1 MKSSAIKRGL
11 KDGSRSRSTRLITQ
25 PGDGIAPLLQG
36 IAGARSSIDI
46 LIFRFDRKEIEQAL
60 VDAVRRGVAVRAL
73 IAWTN
78 RGGDHH
84 LRELET
90 RLLAHGVLVARTAN
104 DLVRYHGKMMIVDRR
119 VLYVLAFN
127 FTRLD
132 IDRSRSFGIITTK
145 QSFVREAI
153 RLFDA
158 DSTRQ
163 PYTPQDS
170 CFLVSPFNS
179 REELGKFI
187 ESAKSSLMIYDPGL
201 RDREMV
207 RLLDQRSEAGV
218 EIRILGKFRRGA
230 VDIPTHQLTQP
241 RLHARVIICDN
252 KRVFI
257 GSQSLRS
264 IELDGR
270 REVGLIIND
279 PAICEQIASV
289 FEKDWKAMAAQPAA
303 AVTDIPGEKLARKVA
318 KAVSRELPPVS
329 DLVESVAV
337 ELTGRKVD
345 LAVDGDELEE
355 TVREAVKS
363 AVKDVLE
370 DVALGAPLL
379 NVA

>member
-1 MKSSAIKRGL
+1 MRSGAIK
-11 KDGSRSRSTRLITQ
+11 KSVKAGSRRGSTCLIVQ
-25 PGDGIAPLLQG
+25 PGDGIAPLLEG
-36 IAGARSSIDI
+36 IASAKSSVDI

-60 VDAVRRGVAVRAL
+60 VEAVRRGVTVRAL

-84 LRELET
+84 LRELEA
-90 RLLAHGVLVARTAN
+90 RLLGAGVLVARTAD

-119 VLYVLAFN
+119 VLYVLTFN

-132 IDRSRSFGIITTK
+132 IDRSRSFGLVTTR
-145 QSFVREAI
+145 QSFIREAM
-153 RLFDA
+153 RLFEA

-179 REELGKFI
+179 RVELAKFI

-207 RLLDQRSEAGV
+207 RLLDKQSEAGV
-218 EIRILGKFRRGA
+218 EIRILGKFRRGR
-230 VDIPTHQLTQP
+230 VDIPTHQLAQP
-241 RLHARVIICDN
+241 RLHARVIVCDG
-252 KRVFI
+252 KRVFV
-257 GSQSLRS
+257 GSQSLRA

-270 REVGLIIND
+270 REVGLIVND
-279 PAICEQIASV
+279 AAICGQIAKV
-289 FEKDWKAMAAQPAA
+289 FEKDWKAMAAMPAA
-303 AVTDIPGEKLARKVA
+303 AVNEVPGEKLARKVA

-329 DLVESVAV
+329 ELVESVSV

-345 LAVDGDELEE
+345 LAVDGDQLEE
-355 TVREAVKS
+355 TVRDAVKS

-370 DVALGAPLL
+370 DVALNERAF
-379 NVA
+379 

>member
-1 MKSSAIKRGL
+1 MGSRAIKRS
-11 KDGSRSRSTRLITQ
+11 KDSSRPRSTRLIVQ
-25 PGDGIAPLLQG
+25 PGDGIAPLLEG
-36 IAGARSSIDI
+36 IAEARSSVDI

-60 VDAVRRGVAVRAL
+60 VEAVRRGVAVRAL

-78 RGGDHH
+78 RGGERH
-84 LRELET
+84 LRELEA
-90 RLLAHGVLVARTAN
+90 RLLAAGILVARTAD

-132 IDRSRSFGIITTK
+132 IDRSRSFGLITTK
-145 QSFVREAI
+145 QSLVREAM
-153 RLFDA
+153 RLFEA

-163 PYTPQDS
+163 AYTPQAPY
-170 CFLVSPFNS
+170 FLVSPFNS
-179 REELGKFI
+179 RAELAKFI
-187 ESAKSSLMIYDPGL
+187 QSAKSSLMIYDPGL

-207 RLLDQRSEAGV
+207 RLLDNRLEAGV
-218 EIRILGKFRRGA
+218 EIRILGKFRRGT

-241 RLHARVIICDN
+241 RLHARVIVCDG
-252 KRVFI
+252 KRVFV
-257 GSQSLRS
+257 GSQSLRA

-270 REVGLIIND
+270 REIGLIVND
-279 PAICEQIASV
+279 PALCSQIAKV
-289 FEKDWKAMAAQPAA
+289 FEKDWKAMASMPAA
-303 AVTDIPGEKLARKVA
+303 AVNEVPGEKLARKVA

-329 DLVESVAV
+329 ELVESVAV

-345 LAVDGDELEE
+345 LAVDGDQLEE
-355 TVREAVKS
+355 TVRDAVKA

-370 DVALGAPLL
+370 EVALNAPVL

>member
-1 MKSSAIKRGL
+1 MRSRAIKSSRKRR
-11 KDGSRSRSTRLITQ
+11 SRSRSTRLIIQ
-25 PGDGIAPLLQG
+25 PGDGIAPLLEG
-36 IAGARSSIDI
+36 IAEAHSSVDI

-60 VDAVRRGVAVRAL
+60 VDAVRRGVMVRAL

-78 RGGDHH
+78 RGGEHH
-84 LRELET
+84 LRELEA
-90 RLLAHGVLVARTAN
+90 RLLAAGVLVARTAD

-132 IDRSRSFGIITTK
+132 IDRSRSFGLITTK
-145 QSFVREAI
+145 PPIVREAI

-163 PYTPQDS
+163 SYTPQDP

-179 REELGKFI
+179 RVELAKFI

-207 RLLDQRSEAGV
+207 RLLDKRSQEGV
-218 EIRILGKFRRGA
+218 EIRILGRFRRGA
-230 VDIPTHQLTQP
+230 VDIPTHQLAQP
-241 RLHARVIICDN
+241 RLHARVIVCDN

-257 GSQSLRS
+257 GSQSLRA

-270 REVGLIIND
+270 REVGLIVTD
-279 PAICEQIASV
+279 AGICSRIAGV
-289 FEKDWKAMAAQPAA
+289 FEEDWKAMAALPAA
-303 AVTDIPGEKLARKVA
+303 AITEIPGEKLARKVA

-329 DLVESVAV
+329 DLVESVSV

-345 LAVDGDELEE
+345 LAVDGDQLEE
-355 TVREAVKS
+355 TVRDAVKS

-370 DVALGAPLL
+370 DVALNGRAF
-379 NVA
+379 

>member
-1 MKSSAIKRGL
+1 MKSRAPKRNA
-11 KDGSRSRSTRLITQ
+11 KDASPSGSTRLIVQ
-25 PGDGIAPLLQG
+25 PGDGIAPLLEG

-60 VDAVRRGVAVRAL
+60 VEAVRRGVAVRAL

-84 LRELET
+84 LRELEA
-90 RLLAHGVLVARTAN
+90 RLLGAGVLVARTAN

-119 VLYVLAFN
+119 TLYVLAFN

-132 IDRSRSFGIITTK
+132 IDRSRSFGLITTK
-145 QSFVREAI
+145 QSFVREAM
-153 RLFDA
+153 RLFEA

-163 PYTPQDS
+163 PYTPQDP

-179 REELGKFI
+179 RAELAKFI
-187 ESAKSSLMIYDPGL
+187 EGAKSNLMIYDPGL

-207 RLLDQRSEAGV
+207 RLLDKRSEAGV

-230 VDIPTHQLTQP
+230 VEIPTHQLTQP
-241 RLHARVIICDN
+241 RLHARVIVCDG

-257 GSQSLRS
+257 GSQSLRA

-279 PAICEQIASV
+279 SAICAQIGKV
-289 FEKDWKAMAAQPAA
+289 FEKDWKAMASMPAA
-303 AVTDIPGEKLARKVA
+303 AVNEIPGEKLARKVA

-329 DLVESVAV
+329 EMLDSVAV

-345 LAVDGDELEE
+345 LPVDGDQLEE
-355 TVREAVKS
+355 AVRDAVKS

-370 DVALGAPLL
+370 EVALNGRAF
-379 NVA
+379 